1 MLSRE
6 ELREIRRIEI
16 LTKRQVNDQM
26 AGSYHSVFKGQG
38 MNFSDVRLYQPGDDI
53 RRIDWNVSA
62 RATETHVKEFVEERE
77 LTVTILVDMS
87 GSLDFGTGE
96 DTKRKTAA
104 KLAALMAFSA
114 IKNND
119 RVGLILFTN
128 QVEKYI
134 PHKKGRKHVLR
145 LIREILAFE
154 PAARETDVAHAL
166 EFLSYVSKRKS
177 VAFLISDF
185 LSPPFDRALK
195 VASRRHDLIP
205 IILRDRFEDQ
215 LPSLGLVRM
224 VDSET
229 GREVAVP
236 LFSKRYRER
245 FRASR
250 LAQRRALKDLFARCN
265 VEAIRV
271 DGSQPLVK
279 PVLDYFRLRAR
290 RSG

>member
-16 LTKRQVNDQM
+16 LTKRQVNDRM

-62 RATETHVKEFVEERE
+62 RANETHVKEFVEERE

-119 RVGLILFTN
+119 RVGLILFTDH
-128 QVEKYI
+128 VEKYV

-145 LIREILAFE
+145 LIREILSFE
-154 PAARETDVAHAL
+154 PIARKTDVAGAL

-185 LSPPFDRALK
+185 LTPPFDRALK
-195 VASRRHDLIP
+195 VAARRHDLIP
-205 IILRDRFEDQ
+205 IVLQDPFEQ
-215 LPSLGLVRM
+215 ALPPLGLIHM
-224 VDSET
+224 TDSES
-229 GREVAVP
+229 GRRVAAP
-236 LFSKRYRER
+236 LFSKRYRDR
-245 FRASR
+245 FQAARKSQR
-250 LAQRRALKDLFARCN
+250 LALRELFARCN
-265 VEAIRV
+265 IEAIRV
-271 DGSQPLVK
+271 DGSQSLVK